1 MLILGTIFIVLSNYF
16 RILAPQVT
24 KYVLNTVEVSLSKSP
39 QVTPKSVT
47 HYDPLVTVFV
57 SKLNGGAVSYQTKIL
72 YSGIILLVIALIS
85 GLFMFL
91 MRQTIIVMSR
101 HIEYAQK
108 NEIFS
113 HYQKLDAHFFKTHNT
128 GDLMSRIS
136 EDVSRVRSYVGPA
149 VMYVINLAATIGFSV
164 TYMFNENK
172 ELTLYVLAPL
182 PILAI
187 TIYYVNTII
196 NRKADKIQSL
206 LSDLT
211 TNAQESY
218 SGIRVIKSFVQE
230 KAMLGFFDKNSEDYR
245 THSISLAKT
254 EAIYFPAMGLMIG
267 LSTLITIL
275 IGGMYVINGSIS
287 IGVIGEFIMYV
298 LLLTFPVSAIGWTAS
313 MIQRA
318 ATSQRRINEFLHTRP
333 SIENPE
339 VPQKPVLLGDIE
351 FRHVD
356 FVYPHTGIHAIK
368 DFSLHIQK
376 GQKIAI
382 IGKTGSGKSTIAQL
396 MLRMH
401 DPQKGNIFYDGISIA
416 KIDLKS
422 LRSQISY
429 VPQDVFLFSDSVE
442 KNIGFGLLDP
452 PAQKIIEAAENAVV
466 AAEIDSFP
474 GRYHTLIGE
483 RGVTLSGGQ
492 KQRIS
497 IARALI
503 KEHKIIVFDD
513 CLSAVDAK
521 TENEIISNLYQFLH
535 EKTAVIITHRIFS
548 LFSFDKIV
556 VLQDG
561 AIAEQGTHQDLL
573 EKNGLYAE
581 MYRRQQE
588 QDRKM
593 VES

>member
-1 MLILGTIFIVLSNYF
+1 
-16 RILAPQVT
+16 
-24 KYVLNTVEVSLSKSP
+24 
-39 QVTPKSVT
+39 
-47 HYDPLVTVFV
+47 
-57 SKLNGGAVSYQTKIL
+57 
-72 YSGIILLVIALIS
+72 
-85 GLFMFL
+85 MFL

-113 HYQKLDAHFFKTHNT
+113 HYQQLDTHFYKTHNT
-128 GDLMSRIS
+128 GDLMNRIS
-136 EDVSRVRSYVGPA
+136 EDVSRVRMYVGPA
-149 VMYVINLAATIGFSV
+149 VMYLINLAATIGFSV
-164 TYMFNENK
+164 TYMLKENK
-172 ELTLYVLAPL
+172 ELTLYVLTPL
-182 PILAI
+182 PFLAF

-196 NRKADKIQSL
+196 NRKADKIQTL

-254 EAIYFPAMGLMIG
+254 EAIYFPSMGLMIG
-267 LSTLITIL
+267 LSTLLTIM
-275 IGGMYVINGSIS
+275 IGGIYVIHGTMS

-318 ATSQRRINEFLHTRP
+318 ATSQRRINEFLHTAP
-333 SIENPE
+333 SIRNPKNAKE
-339 VPQKPVLLGDIE
+339 ITLKGNIE
-351 FRHVD
+351 FRQVD
-356 FVYPHTGIHAIK
+356 FIYPHTGIHAIK
-368 DFSLHIQK
+368 DFSLNIRRGEK
-376 GQKIAI
+376 VAI

-396 MLRMH
+396 MLRMY
-401 DPQKGNIFYDGISIA
+401 DPQKGNIYYDGIPITE
-416 KIDLKS
+416 IDLET

-442 KNIGFGLLDP
+442 NNIGFGLSQP
-452 PAQKIIEAAENAVV
+452 VKEKVIEAAENAVV
-466 AAEIDSFP
+466 AKEINSFP
-474 GRYHTLIGE
+474 RKYETLIGE

-503 KEHKIIVFDD
+503 KEHQITVFDD

-521 TENEIISNLYQFLH
+521 TEKEIIANLYNYLH
-535 EKTAVIITHRIFS
+535 QKTAVIITHRIFS
-548 LFSFDKIV
+548 LFNFDKIIL
-556 VLQDG
+556 LQDG
-561 AIAEQGTHQDLL
+561 AIAEQGTHQSLL
-573 EKNGLYAE
+573 ANNGLYAE

-588 QDRKM
+588 QEKKM
-593 VES
+593 QQ